1 MEPYIVD
8 VFCWKVNLI
17 PSRHYI
23 VREKIDQDFQGWACN
38 LACFLVKLSKY
49 RGYLP
54 RSDNTAKFVVDL
66 CNLKIDLQNLRGF
79 SHSKFE

>member
-1 MEPYIVD
+1 MRMCFVE
-8 VFCWKVNLI
+8 KVNLI

-23 VREKIDQDFQGWACN
+23 VREKIDQDFQGWASN